1 MALNTEQNRG
11 GVTAEQVK
19 TELLSGMESQL
30 GRPLTDTEKAQLSEQ
45 LVPRMVQNINSGRY
59 SYTEQFTN
67 VYKKHV
73 PLLKEQALQGKQEE
87 TLDAMQQG
95 FLEQNA
101 LAREVTQSQL
111 KDIEESRQRDRLF
124 TPLML
129 ESLGFKGEFDPEG
142 NLTNVSRFSEEE
154 LVGRMSP
161 LEKMQYEIAQEQ
173 SKRQLKA
180 LRGELDVDP
189 ALTEEIEKNEKLL
202 RESLSRALGPNYEK
216 STVGQQAL
224 QDFTERAT
232 RITEGARRGEIAQ
245 GTTLLSSALA
255 NNEATRGAGTGRVA
269 GAIDTFNVPAANRA
283 AMQMNALQPGSVVQ
297 GTGVSLLSS
306 YATAQQPYQFNRQ
319 LGVQQQ
325 MQRQDQNFQRKMANL
340 DFAAQLFGA
349 SVGAAASAYG
359 GGAGGA
365 RTP

>member
-1 MALNTEQNRG
+1 MATTTESRVN
-11 GVTAEQVK
+11 VEQL
-19 TELLSGMESQL
+19 TSEFLTGMESQL
-30 GRPLTDTEKAQLSEQ
+30 GRPLTEQEKAQLVEQ
-45 LVPRMVQNINSGRY
+45 RIPRMVNNINSGRY
-59 SYTEQFTN
+59 SYQEQLGN
-67 VYKKHV
+67 EYRRQL
-73 PLLKEQALQGKQEE
+73 PALREQALQNRQEE
-87 TLDAMQQG
+87 TLQVMQEG

-101 LAREVTQSQL
+101 LARRVTESQL
-111 KDIEESRQRDRLF
+111 EDIEASRERDRLF

-129 ESLGFKGEFDPEG
+129 ESLGFKGEFDPGG
-142 NLTNVSRFSEEE
+142 NLSGITRFSEEE

-189 ALTEEIEKNEKLL
+189 ALTEEIQKNEKLL

-255 NNEATRGAGTGRVA
+255 NNEATRGAGVGRVA
-269 GAIDTFNVPAANRA
+269 GAIDTFNVPAANRSA
-283 AMQMNALQPGSVVQ
+283 AQVNAMQPGSVVQ

-319 LGVQQQ
+319 LESQER
-325 MQRQDQNFQRKMANL
+325 MQRRDQSFARRMANL
-340 DFAAQLFGA
+340 DFASQLFGA
-349 SVGAAASAYG
+349 SAGAAASYYG

-365 RTP
+365 R